1 MGEWEDA
8 IAHLKVARKNIVD
21 AICLRY
27 RGNNCQ
33 GCPVK
38 RVQGI
43 NSLRSCRLLDAS
55 VDIGVILQRLQN
67 GHDYTQPSVTLQIQG
82 VAAAMS
88 IDKQEPAN
96 G

>member
-1 MGEWEDA
+1 MDEWEDV
-8 IAHLKVARKNIVD
+8 IQHLKVARKNIVD
-21 AICLRY
+21 AVCLRY
-27 RGNNCQ
+27 KGNNCQ

-67 GHDYTQPSVTLQIQG
+67 GHDYTQAGVTLHFQG

-88 IDKQEPAN
+88 VDKQEKPN